1 MLVGELRNHAVAKR
15 HDMQSGCP
23 SSSLCP
29 MNFPHLK
36 ENIINANTSS
46 TRNQKARD
54 CLDSPFSNTHIG
66 IHSEYQGQSQGRA
79 VFGGNLKG
87 RALKEAMPSLQSPLL
102 HKSFRENL
110 VPKCENSSSKC
121 VIPGKEEA
129 AMRFDI
135 FTEIRLPHDRRTP
148 CRPSAVTRSPNR
160 WINVLSVGKF
170 LYTMTMT
177 IHLGYLHFRKP
188 SYLFHFTN
196 KNITI
201 WVNCNNSLTRIK
213 AI

>member
-1 MLVGELRNHAVAKR
+1 MLVGELRNHVVAKR

-23 SSSLCP
+23 TSSLCS

-148 CRPSAVTRSPNR
+148 CRPSAVTRVWMVPY
-160 WINVLSVGKF
+160 F
-170 LYTMTMT
+170 
-177 IHLGYLHFRKP
+177 
-188 SYLFHFTN
+188 
-196 KNITI
+196 
-201 WVNCNNSLTRIK
+201 
-213 AI
+213 